1 MDLDRPSGSLTTEV
15 GACSVWI
22 CVYALYEHAVGWN
35 SRRGRRDQRDKRVF
49 FSLAAWTAVDGAK
62 AAWTVPTLCIG
73 SPDVLRSGGTGC
85 EGAVRQR
92 HGVQRAASF
101 LRSCT
106 PRRSPRAA
114 PLLPPKQNSVAPAS
128 RRAVRHWWQCY
139 VRRCGSGL
147 APLLALPHTFTLL
160 HTQKHT
166 THTRTHK
173 HTNTDRGCC
182 GGYQPRRLR
191 PGSRHRQAR
200 AAAAGAPA
208 VRLEQERCAGIRVCV
223 CGCKVRSSQVKSSVC
238 VCLCVCIVAALHC
251 VCCKCCR

>member
-15 GACSVWI
+15 GACSVSI

-114 PLLPPKQNSVAPAS
+114 PLLPPSRTVWRPPAAALCATGGS
-128 RRAVRHWWQCY
+128 AMCGGAAAGSL
-139 VRRCGSGL
+139 RCWHCRTPS
-147 APLLALPHTFTLL
+147 PCFTHKNTQ
-160 HTQKHT
+160 HTQE
-166 THTRTHK
+166 
-173 HTNTDRGCC
+173 HTNTQTQIAAVVAGISRAAYGPAAGIDKLEL
-182 GGYQPRRLR
+182 RRLAHR
-191 PGSRHRQAR
+191 LSDWSKSGALGS
-200 AAAAGAPA
+200 
-208 VRLEQERCAGIRVCV
+208 VCV
-223 CGCKVRSSQVKSSVC
+223 CAVVKSGQVKSSQVC
-238 VCLCVCIVAALHC
+238 VFVCACVL
-251 VCCKCCR
+251 